1 MMRLSNVSHRYGTES
16 VLDDVSLAVEP
27 GEVVGVIGPSGV
39 GKTTLLRILA
49 LFVRPA
55 DGWDRRTGRRGGLV
69 AGCR

>member
-39 GKTTLLRILA
+39 GKTTLLRVLSLSA
-49 LFVRPA
+49 RPA
-55 DGWDRRTGRRGGLV
+55 SGTDTVFGPPRGKLSWQ
-69 AGCR
+69 